1 MATRATIEFDFRK
14 ALGQADRIEAIADRL
29 GKLSGIEFG
38 DTMQNLSVAWKGDN
52 ASQYLSKGSRLQE
65 KMNGTVK
72 ELYSVA
78 SEIRETAKRIYEA
91 EMAALAIAT
100 DRSY

>member
-1 MATRATIEFDFRK
+1 MATRETIEFDFKK
-14 ALGQADRIEAIADRL
+14 ALGQADKINAIADRL
-29 GKLSGIEFG
+29 GRLSGTEFEN
-38 DTMQNLSVAWKGDN
+38 TMQNLSAGWKGDN

-78 SEIRETAKRIYEA
+78 SDIREIAKRVYDA
-91 EMAALAIAT
+91 EMAALAIASE
-100 DRSY
+100 RKY

>member
-1 MATRATIEFDFRK
+1 MASRATIEFDFRK
-14 ALGQADRIEAIADRL
+14 ALGQADKIEAIADRL
-29 GKLSGIEFG
+29 GKLSEREFG
-38 DTMQNLSVAWKGDN
+38 DIMQNLSVSWKGDN
-52 ASQYLSKGSRLQE
+52 ASQYLSKGSLLQE

-78 SEIRETAKRIYEA
+78 TDIREIAKRIYEA

-100 DRSY
+100 DRTS

>member
-14 ALGQADRIEAIADRL
+14 ALGQADKIEAIADRL
-29 GKLSGIEFG
+29 GKLSESEFG
-38 DTMQNLSVAWKGDN
+38 DIMQNLSVGWKGDN

-78 SEIRETAKRIYEA
+78 ADIREIAKRIYEA

-100 DRSY
+100 DRIY